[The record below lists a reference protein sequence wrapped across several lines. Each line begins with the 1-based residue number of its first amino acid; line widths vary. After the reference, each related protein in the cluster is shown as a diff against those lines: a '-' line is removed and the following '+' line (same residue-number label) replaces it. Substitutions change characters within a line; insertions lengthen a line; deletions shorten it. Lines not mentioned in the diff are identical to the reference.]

1 MKRLLL
7 LFFIILSLNIQ
18 AQTEKSDKLYFS
30 DALVM
35 HLPEYNKE
43 AKAAYRYRRF
53 EEADRLFENFVTTK
67 LQGTYIDN
75 FKFLNLKGKKV
86 ALYDYKKPVYLLT
99 YASWCIP
106 GKGEIPALNELA
118 DKYRD
123 KIDFVIVFWDKKET
137 AKKLSKQFNSHINVL
152 YVDETRNNHAF
163 VVEYLKHSLGL
174 PTCYLIGG
182 DREIRDIK
190 RSIFHP
196 YNLSKEESFE
206 LNYEAIN
213 SAITNN
219 LIGNSEKREEINWSA
234 ITPE

>member
-7 LFFIILSLNIQ
+7 LFFIIFGLNIQ

-35 HLPEYNKE
+35 HLPKYNQE
-43 AKAAYRYRRF
+43 AKDAYRHRKF
-53 EEADRLFENFVTTK
+53 KEADRLFDTFVKTK
-67 LQGTYIDN
+67 LKGAYIDN
-75 FKFLNLKGKKV
+75 FKFLNLKGKEV

-123 KIDFVIVFWDKKET
+123 KIEFVILFWDKKEI
-137 AKKLSKQFNSHINVL
+137 ARKLSKQFNSNINVL
-152 YVDETRNNHAF
+152 YVDETRNNHAY

-174 PTCYLIGG
+174 PTCYLIAG
-182 DREIRDIK
+182 DREIMDIK
-190 RSIFHP
+190 RSVFHP
-196 YNLSKEESFE
+196 YNTSKKESFE

-213 SAITNN
+213 SAITDN
-219 LIGNSEKREEINWSA
+219 LIENSERKESINLSA
-234 ITPE
+234 ISPE

>member
-7 LFFIILSLNIQ
+7 LFFIIFGLNIQ

-35 HLPEYNKE
+35 HLPKYNQE
-43 AKAAYRYRRF
+43 AKAAYRHRQF

-67 LQGTYIDN
+67 LKGTYIDN
-75 FKFLNLKGKKV
+75 FKFLNLKEKEV

-123 KIDFVIVFWDKKET
+123 KIDFVILFWDKKET
-137 AKKLSKQFNSHINVL
+137 ARKLSKQFNSHINVL
-152 YVDETRNNHAF
+152 YVDETRNNHSY
-163 VVEYLKHSLGL
+163 VVENLKHSLGL
-174 PTCYLIGG
+174 PTCYLIAG
-182 DREIRDIK
+182 DREIMDIK
-190 RSIFHP
+190 RSIFYP
-196 YNLSKEESFE
+196 YNLSKEKSFE

-219 LIGNSEKREEINWSA
+219 LIGNSKNKEPVKWSA
-234 ITPE
+234 IAPD